1 MAVLIT
7 YWRFYLLIIFFIF
20 LVVNIGGELTPSGDP
35 PLFIGF
41 F

>member
-1 MAVLIT
+1 M
-7 YWRFYLLIIFFIF
+7 
-20 LVVNIGGELTPSGDP
+20 GGELTPSGDP

>member
-1 MAVLIT
+1 M
-7 YWRFYLLIIFFIF
+7 FFIF

>member
-1 MAVLIT
+1 M
-7 YWRFYLLIIFFIF
+7 FFIF
-20 LVVNIGGELTPSGDP
+20 LISNIGGGLTPSGDP